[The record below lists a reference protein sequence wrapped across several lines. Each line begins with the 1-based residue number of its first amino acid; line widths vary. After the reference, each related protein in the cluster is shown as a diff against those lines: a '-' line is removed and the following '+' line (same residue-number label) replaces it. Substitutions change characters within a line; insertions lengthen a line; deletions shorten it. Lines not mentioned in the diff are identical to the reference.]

1 MTSTG
6 TTVHQLTAGNIIV
19 PAIGFAATFAFDF
32 SLPEQVGV
40 VLMAIADWKM
50 SDFKAACAYAA
61 SQGWLIVEEDAL
73 TLTVG
78 LAAA

>member
-1 MTSTG
+1 M
-6 TTVHQLTAGNIIV
+6 

-40 VLMAIADWKM
+40 VLMAIADWKI